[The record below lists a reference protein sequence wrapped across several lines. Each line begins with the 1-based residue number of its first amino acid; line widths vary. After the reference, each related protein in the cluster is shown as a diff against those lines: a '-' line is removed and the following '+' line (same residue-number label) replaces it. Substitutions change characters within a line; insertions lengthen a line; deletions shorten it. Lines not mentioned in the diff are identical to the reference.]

1 MIKNNLFIKSSPIIL
16 ILMLF
21 LFQNSV
27 FAADVI
33 FPISAYTPDELAKVR
48 TWEKTWAGKTIDKN
62 NIDQIAEFMPV
73 SYVGIYKDPDK
84 WGAPP
89 EGLSFS
95 IVPYKQIIETKGMI
109 EATKKYSPLV
119 KTDENGEIINTTE
132 IAGFPFPAPKTGLEI
147 AYNTDF
153 QTRGDTYKMHWRG
166 PVIDPKGRTDRMSD
180 QDFTEMFFIHRVD
193 VDPRPAILKNP
204 KGYHKGQ
211 FLHVNLPAENN
222 NTRFISMRFID
233 ETKEYSAYMYFAQYR
248 RIQRMSQ
255 AERTNALD
263 GTDMIY
269 DDGNMWDGNL
279 LRNTYSYKGKKELL
293 LARHQ
298 DISKIKRIAGQGLA
312 NGYTFERC
320 NTYIVEV
327 LSKDPDY
334 IYSKRV
340 WYIDPETYII
350 HWQEIYDELGR
361 FWKCFIQP
369 TQDFK
374 TEGGE
379 IKNFMAANVLQDFQ
393 RTHSGHTTITAKKI
407 GQKVS
412 TRLFNLSNLQDT
424 Y

>member
-1 MIKNNLFIKSSPIIL
+1 MDAYKPINRSAAIL
-16 ILMLF
+16 ITVAILF
-21 LFQNSV
+21 SPVILFAEEV
-27 FAADVI
+27 D
-33 FPISAYTPDELAKVR
+33 FPISAYSPEELTKLRA
-48 TWEKTWAGKTIDKN
+48 WEKIWAGKIVDKN
-62 NIDQIAEFMPV
+62 NIDQVAEFMPE
-73 SYVGIYKDPDK
+73 SYVGIYKNPDK
-84 WGAPP
+84 WGGPP
-89 EGLSFS
+89 EGLSFI
-95 IVPYKQIIETKGMI
+95 IVPYKKIIETKGMI
-109 EATKKYSPLV
+109 EATKKYSPIV
-119 KTDENGEIINTTE
+119 KINEKGEILNTTE
-132 IAGFPFPAPKTGLEI
+132 IAGFPFPSPKTGLEI
-147 AYNTDF
+147 AYNMDS
-153 QTRGDTYKMHWRG
+153 QTRGDTYSMNWRG

-193 VDPRPAILKNP
+193 VDPRPAIIKNP

-269 DDGNMWDGNL
+269 DDGNMYDGNL
-279 LRNTYSYKGKKELL
+279 LANTYKFKGKKELL

-298 DISKIKRIAGQGLA
+298 DISKIKRIAGQGIA

-320 NTYIVEV
+320 NTYVVEV
-327 LSKDPDY
+327 INKDPDY
-334 IYSKRV
+334 IYSKRI

-361 FWKCFIQP
+361 YWKCFMQP

-374 TEGGE
+374 TENGE

-393 RTHSGHTTITAKKI
+393 RTHSGHTTIKVNKI
-407 GQKVS
+407 GQKVKTS
-412 TRLFNLSNLQDT
+412 LFNLSNLQDT